1 MAIDLTKQ
9 KPGIAEHGN
18 QRPKLPIDEAGGYTG
33 TQTLYMTYAMRELL
47 ISNDDASASLTVQV
61 TSDSGYTIT
70 ITVNAGEILDERF
83 YPFNQVIVTGTG
95 AWRYFVRSG
104 LIT

>member
-1 MAIDLTKQ
+1 MAIDLTKM
-9 KPGIAEHGN
+9 KPGISEHGQ
-18 QRPKLPIDEAGGYTG
+18 QRVKLPADEAGGYTG

-47 ISNDDASASLTVQV
+47 LSNDDASASLTVNV

-70 ITVNAGEILDERF
+70 FTVLAGEVLDERY
-83 YPFNQVIVTGTG
+83 YPFNKIIVTATG
-95 AWRYFVRSG
+95 AWRYLVRSG